1 MFSFFALTK
10 NCSGYIMFSV
20 MEKAKKYSLLAKFAL
35 LFATI
40 IWGSTFVILKNA
52 LESVPTYFILS
63 FRFLTATLL
72 LSVIFHKKWRLVNK
86 TYLWQGGL
94 IGVCL
99 ALAYIFQTVGLA
111 NTTPGKNA
119 FLTATYCVLVPF
131 MMWMIYGKKPDKFN
145 VIAAFTCIV
154 GIGLVSLD
162 GNLAI
167 NFGDYMTL
175 VCGVFFGLQIIFIS
189 NFNKNKDAILM
200 TIIQFLT
207 AGIITGILSL
217 CSETMPQ
224 SIPASAWI
232 EVIYLTIFGTMVAF
246 LLQNVSQKHMSSS
259 SAAIILT
266 LEAVV
271 GAIFSVVFYGE
282 VLTLKVL
289 AGFVVIFVAV
299 FLSETKLSFIKKT
312 KNKQD

>member
-1 MFSFFALTK
+1 
-10 NCSGYIMFSV
+10 
-20 MEKAKKYSLLAKFAL
+20 MEKSKKYSLLAKLAL
-35 LFATI
+35 LVATV

-72 LSVIFHKKWRLVNK
+72 LSVIFFKKWRLVNK
-86 TYLWQGGL
+86 QYLWQGGL

-99 ALAYIFQTVGLA
+99 AIAYIFQTVGLA

-131 MMWMIYGKKPDKFN
+131 LMWMIYGKKPDKYN
-145 VIAAFTCIV
+145 VIAGLTCIV

-162 GNLAI
+162 GKFVI
-167 NFGDYMTL
+167 QFGDYMTL
-175 VCGVFFGLQIIFIS
+175 VCGLFFGLQIIFIS
-189 NFNKNKDAILM
+189 VFNKDKDAILM
-200 TIIQFLT
+200 TIIQFFT

-217 CSETMPQ
+217 CFETIPQ
-224 SIPASAWI
+224 SIPTSAWI
-232 EVIYLTIFGTMVAF
+232 EVIYLTIFGTMIAF

-259 SAAIILT
+259 AAAIILT

-282 VLTLKVL
+282 VLTLKVF

-299 FLSETKLSFIKKT
+299 FLSETKLSFIKKR
-312 KNKQD
+312 KNQKGE

>member
-1 MFSFFALTK
+1 
-10 NCSGYIMFSV
+10 
-20 MEKAKKYSLLAKFAL
+20 MEKSKKYGLLAKIAL
-35 LFATI
+35 LTATL

-52 LESVPTYFILS
+52 LDAVPTYFILS

-72 LSVIFHKKWRLVNK
+72 LSAIFYKKWRLVNK
-86 TYLWQGGL
+86 TYLWQGCL

-162 GNLAI
+162 GQFVI
-167 NFGDYMTL
+167 QFGDWMTL
-175 VCGVFFGLQIIFIS
+175 VCGIFFGLQIVFIS
-189 NFNKNKDAILM
+189 VFNKDKDAILM
-200 TIIQFLT
+200 TIIQFFT

-217 CSETMPQ
+217 CFETMPQ
-224 SIPASAWI
+224 SIPTDAWI
-232 EVIYLTIFGTMVAF
+232 EVIYLTLFGTTVAM
-246 LLQNVSQKHMSSS
+246 LLQNLSQKHMLPSA
-259 SAAIILT
+259 AAIILT
-266 LEAVV
+266 LEAVFGTV
-271 GAIFSVVFYGE
+271 FSVLFYGE
-282 VLTLKVL
+282 VLTLKLV
-289 AGFVVIFVAV
+289 AGFVVIFFAV
-299 FLSETKLSFIKKT
+299 LTSETKLEFLRKKRMP
-312 KNKQD
+312 KDK

>member
-1 MFSFFALTK
+1 
-10 NCSGYIMFSV
+10 
-20 MEKAKKYSLLAKFAL
+20 MEKSKKYSLLAKIAL
-35 LFATI
+35 LTATL

-52 LESVPTYFILS
+52 LDSVPTYFILS

-72 LSVIFHKKWRLVNK
+72 LSAIFYKKWRLVNK

-162 GNLAI
+162 GQFVI
-167 NFGDYMTL
+167 EFGDWMTL
-175 VCGVFFGLQIIFIS
+175 ICGIFFGLQIVFIS
-189 NFNKNKDAILM
+189 AFNKDKDAILL

-217 CSETMPQ
+217 CFETMPQ
-224 SIPASAWI
+224 SIPAGAWI
-232 EVIYLTIFGTMVAF
+232 EVVYLTLFGTTVAM
-246 LLQNVSQKHMSSS
+246 LLQNLSQKHMSPSA
-259 SAAIILT
+259 AAIILT
-266 LEAVV
+266 LEAVFGIV
-271 GAIFSVVFYGE
+271 FSVVFYGE
-282 VLTLKVL
+282 VLTLKLV
-289 AGFVVIFVAV
+289 AGFAVIFFAV
-299 FLSETKLSFIKKT
+299 LTSETKLEFLRKKRPS
-312 KNKQD
+312 KDK

>member
-1 MFSFFALTK
+1 
-10 NCSGYIMFSV
+10 
-20 MEKAKKYSLLAKFAL
+20 MEKSKKYSLLAKIAL
-35 LFATI
+35 LTATL

-52 LESVPTYFILS
+52 LDSVPTYFILS

-72 LSVIFHKKWRLVNK
+72 LSAIFYKKWRLVNK

-99 ALAYIFQTVGLA
+99 AFAYIFQTVGLA

-162 GNLAI
+162 GQFVI
-167 NFGDYMTL
+167 QFGDWMTL
-175 VCGVFFGLQIIFIS
+175 ICGIFFGLQIVFIS
-189 NFNKNKDAILM
+189 AFNKDKDAILL

-217 CSETMPQ
+217 CFETMPQ
-224 SIPASAWI
+224 SIPAGAWI
-232 EVIYLTIFGTMVAF
+232 EVVYLTLFGTTVAM
-246 LLQNVSQKHMSSS
+246 LLQNLSQKHMSPSA
-259 SAAIILT
+259 AAIILT
-266 LEAVV
+266 LEAVFGTV
-271 GAIFSVVFYGE
+271 FSVVFYGE
-282 VLTLKVL
+282 VLTLKLV
-289 AGFVVIFVAV
+289 AGFVVIFFAV
-299 FLSETKLSFIKKT
+299 LTSETKLEFLRKKRPS
-312 KNKQD
+312 KDK

>member
-1 MFSFFALTK
+1 
-10 NCSGYIMFSV
+10 
-20 MEKAKKYSLLAKFAL
+20 MEKSKKYSLLAKIAL
-35 LFATI
+35 LTATL

-52 LESVPTYFILS
+52 LDSVPTYFILS

-72 LSVIFHKKWRLVNK
+72 LSAIFYKKWRLVNK

-162 GNLAI
+162 GQFI
-167 NFGDYMTL
+167 IQFGDWMTL
-175 VCGVFFGLQIIFIS
+175 ICGIFFGLQIVFIS
-189 NFNKNKDAILM
+189 AFNKDKDAILL

-217 CSETMPQ
+217 CFETMPQ
-224 SIPASAWI
+224 SIPAGAWI
-232 EVIYLTIFGTMVAF
+232 EVVYLTLFGTTVAM
-246 LLQNVSQKHMSSS
+246 LLQNLSQKHMSPSA
-259 SAAIILT
+259 AAIILT
-266 LEAVV
+266 LEAVFGTV
-271 GAIFSVVFYGE
+271 FSVVFYGE
-282 VLTLKVL
+282 VLTLKLV
-289 AGFVVIFVAV
+289 AGFVVIFFAV
-299 FLSETKLSFIKKT
+299 LTSETKLEFLRKKRPS
-312 KNKQD
+312 KDK

>member
-1 MFSFFALTK
+1 
-10 NCSGYIMFSV
+10 
-20 MEKAKKYSLLAKFAL
+20 MEKSKKYSLLAKLAL
-35 LFATI
+35 FVATI

-72 LSVIFHKKWRLVNK
+72 LSIIFFKKWRLVNK

-99 ALAYIFQTVGLA
+99 AVAYIFQTVGLA

-131 MMWMIYGKKPDKFN
+131 LMWLIYGKKPDKYN
-145 VIAAFTCIV
+145 VIAGLTCIV

-162 GNLAI
+162 GKFVVQ
-167 NFGDYMTL
+167 FGDYMTL
-175 VCGVFFGLQIIFIS
+175 VCGLFFGLQIIFIS
-189 NFNKNKDAILM
+189 RFNQQKDAILM

-217 CSETMPQ
+217 CFETMPQ
-224 SIPASAWI
+224 SIPTSAWI

-289 AGFVVIFVAV
+289 AGFVVIFIAV
-299 FLSETKLSFIKKT
+299 FLSETKLSFIKK
-312 KNKQD
+312 NKSDDLLQ

>member
-1 MFSFFALTK
+1 
-10 NCSGYIMFSV
+10 
-20 MEKAKKYSLLAKFAL
+20 MEKSKKYSLLAKIAL
-35 LFATI
+35 LTATL
-40 IWGSTFVILKNA
+40 IWGSTFVILKNV
-52 LESVPTYFILS
+52 LDSVPTYFILS

-72 LSVIFHKKWRLVNK
+72 LSAIFYKKWRLVNK

-162 GNLAI
+162 GQFVI
-167 NFGDYMTL
+167 EFGDWMTL
-175 VCGVFFGLQIIFIS
+175 ICGIFFGLQIVFIS
-189 NFNKNKDAILM
+189 AFNKDKDAILL

-217 CSETMPQ
+217 CFETMPQ
-224 SIPASAWI
+224 SIPAGAWI
-232 EVIYLTIFGTMVAF
+232 EVIYLTLFGTTVAM
-246 LLQNVSQKHMSSS
+246 LLQNLSQKHMSPSA
-259 SAAIILT
+259 AAIILT
-266 LEAVV
+266 LEAVFGTV
-271 GAIFSVVFYGE
+271 FSVVFYGE
-282 VLTLKVL
+282 VLTLKLV
-289 AGFVVIFVAV
+289 AGFVVIFFAV
-299 FLSETKLSFIKKT
+299 LTSETKLEFLRKKRPS
-312 KNKQD
+312 KDK